1 MTKHKKAPNTTE
13 LEQQIGELTQ
23 DLQRTRAD
31 FENIASA
38 LTPKNLTP
46 RQRVLSKQFASSCL

>member
-1 MTKHKKAPNTTE
+1 MAKAKKQDE

-31 FENIASA
+31 FLSAKVCSIRLCLRDMCCSEIIAA
-38 LTPKNLTP
+38 
-46 RQRVLSKQFASSCL
+46 

>member
-1 MTKHKKAPNTTE
+1 MTKHKKVPNTTE

-31 FENIASA
+31 FENYR
-38 LTPKNLTP
+38 K
-46 RQRVLSKQFASSCL
+46 RVDAEKSQAKAAGAQQAPACD

>member
-31 FENIASA
+31 FENYRKRVDAENPR
-38 LTPKNLTP
+38 PK
-46 RQRVLSKQFASSCL
+46 QQVLSRQFASSCL